1 MGERIEDEDSP
12 FYGMTARQGR
22 GMIGR
27 ILNGSSPAELYPL
40 RRKAALADF
49 VENEAMNESLSIE
62 ERLLCVDKSLKMQ
75 QINLEYQK
83 LHVQVELAAMKN
95 EASGEEKTGGP
106 QVVLVLPTNGSE
118 VEA

>member
-1 MGERIEDEDSP
+1 MADRIDDEDSP

-27 ILNGSSPAELYPL
+27 ILAGSAPAELYPL

-49 VENEAMNESLSIE
+49 VENEAMNAALPME

-83 LHVQVELAAMKN
+83 LHVQVELAAMKA
-95 EASGEEKTGGP
+95 EG
-106 QVVLVLPTNGSE
+106 GSE
-118 VEA
+118 DRAMGRR